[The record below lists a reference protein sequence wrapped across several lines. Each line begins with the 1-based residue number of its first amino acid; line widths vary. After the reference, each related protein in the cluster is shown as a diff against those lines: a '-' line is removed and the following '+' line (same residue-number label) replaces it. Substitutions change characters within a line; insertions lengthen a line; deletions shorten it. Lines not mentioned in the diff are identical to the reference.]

1 MKDNIFAVEKGIKEK
16 TRLYFDKDLE
26 QTRVLLAEQKAKFKE
41 YQLSL
46 NSYMRENVTSNINYV
61 DEIMKKRVETFKDIH
76 AEEEKLK
83 SGDPSQKTLPS
94 HSVGSMA

>member
-1 MKDNIFAVEKGIKEK
+1 MKDNVFALEKGIKEK

-46 NSYMRENVTSNINYV
+46 NSYMRENVTSNINYI
-61 DEIMKKRVETFKDIH
+61 DEVMKKRVEAFKDIH
-76 AEEEKLK
+76 NEEDKMKSSEPSNKL
-83 SGDPSQKTLPS
+83 LPT
-94 HSVGSMA
+94 

>member
-83 SGDPSQKTLPS
+83 SGDPS
-94 HSVGSMA
+94 

>member
-1 MKDNIFAVEKGIKEK
+1 MKDNVFALEKGIKEK

-46 NSYMRENVTSNINYV
+46 ITTNGPELGQLQRPIPGTIENCHQASPGLATVLNN
-61 DEIMKKRVETFKDIH
+61 H
-76 AEEEKLK
+76 
-83 SGDPSQKTLPS
+83 
-94 HSVGSMA
+94 